1 MTESTIASQPFGAH
15 ARALRYP
22 LVCDDPPMVLEIADI
37 AVRPGTEG
45 EFVAA
50 YREAVPFV
58 TKTPGF
64 RNARM
69 TRSIESPSR
78 FVLLIE
84 WETVEAHTVA
94 FRESEN
100 FGRWRAL
107 IGPYFDGP
115 PRIEHFD
122 DVR

>member
-1 MTESTIASQPFGAH
+1 
-15 ARALRYP
+15 
-22 LVCDDPPMVLEIADI
+22 MVLEIADI

-45 EFVAA
+45 EFAAA
-50 YREAVPFV
+50 YREAVTFAAQ
-58 TKTPGF
+58 TPGF

-69 TRSIESPSR
+69 ARGIESPSR

-84 WETVEAHTVA
+84 WDTVEAHTVT

-100 FGRWRAL
+100 FGKWRAL
-107 IGPYFDGP
+107 VGPYFDGP
-115 PRIEHFD
+115 PRVEHFD